1 MSMSKWMLSVL
12 ALLTAPALAEQ
23 AEVYLVASVQL
34 GGSNLAQSI
43 FLHEPQITTL
53 EECQEA
59 VRVGQRDRD
68 WQRYHHIF
76 MRDRFQG
83 FTGHLDYR
91 LRAQHPAFQRLARP
105 RPLQPSLPD
114 QHRRAGQSAGG
125 ADIEPGAVCH
135 SAQGP
140 DAGAAGDQSL
150 CGGQSERV
158 VGAYSGG
165 VSSSGLR
172 LSMPGRW
179 MPLSA
184 TCEPSSCGWV
194 TQVRMS

>member
-1 MSMSKWMLSVL
+1 MLSLL
-12 ALLTAPALAEQ
+12 ALLFSPVVAAQP
-23 AEVYLVASVQL
+23 EVYLVASVQL

-91 LRAQHPAFQRLARP
+91 CVF
-105 RPLQPSLPD
+105 
-114 QHRRAGQSAGG
+114 
-125 ADIEPGAVCH
+125 
-135 SAQGP
+135 SAQRFSGWNDRARYNQP
-140 DAGAAGDQSL
+140 YLISIDEQANLQVERVSSQAQCATRLKALPAARQAISRCAAGNQL
-150 CGGQSERV
+150 
-158 VGAYSGG
+158 
-165 VSSSGLR
+165 L
-172 LSMPGRW
+172 L
-179 MPLSA
+179 
-184 TCEPSSCGWV
+184 
-194 TQVRMS
+194 

>member
-1 MSMSKWMLSVL
+1 MNKGMLG
-12 ALLTAPALAEQ
+12 LLMLLGSPLVAAQP
-23 AEVYLVASVQL
+23 EVYLVASVQL

-91 LRAQHPAFQRLARP
+91 CVFSTQRFSGWNDRARYNHPYLISIDAQSNLQVERVASQAQCATRLKGLPPARQAIS
-105 RPLQPSLPD
+105 R
-114 QHRRAGQSAGG
+114 
-125 ADIEPGAVCH
+125 C
-135 SAQGP
+135 
-140 DAGAAGDQSL
+140 AAGNQNL
-150 CGGQSERV
+150 
-158 VGAYSGG
+158 
-165 VSSSGLR
+165 L
-172 LSMPGRW
+172 
-179 MPLSA
+179 
-184 TCEPSSCGWV
+184 
-194 TQVRMS
+194 

>member
-1 MSMSKWMLSVL
+1 MNKGMLG
-12 ALLTAPALAEQ
+12 LLMLLGSPLVAAQP
-23 AEVYLVASVQL
+23 EVYLVASVQL

-91 LRAQHPAFQRLARP
+91 CVFTTQRFSSWNDRARYNHPYLISIDAQSNLQVERVASQAQCATRLKGLPPARQAIS
-105 RPLQPSLPD
+105 R
-114 QHRRAGQSAGG
+114 
-125 ADIEPGAVCH
+125 C
-135 SAQGP
+135 
-140 DAGAAGDQSL
+140 AAGNQNL
-150 CGGQSERV
+150 
-158 VGAYSGG
+158 
-165 VSSSGLR
+165 L
-172 LSMPGRW
+172 
-179 MPLSA
+179 
-184 TCEPSSCGWV
+184 
-194 TQVRMS
+194 

>member
-1 MSMSKWMLSVL
+1 MNKEMLG
-12 ALLTAPALAEQ
+12 LLMLLGSPLVAAQP
-23 AEVYLVASVQL
+23 EVYLVASVQL

-91 LRAQHPAFQRLARP
+91 CVFTTQRFSSWNDRARYNHPYLISIDAQSNLQVERVASQAQCATRLKGLPPARQAIS
-105 RPLQPSLPD
+105 R
-114 QHRRAGQSAGG
+114 
-125 ADIEPGAVCH
+125 C
-135 SAQGP
+135 
-140 DAGAAGDQSL
+140 AAGNQNL
-150 CGGQSERV
+150 
-158 VGAYSGG
+158 
-165 VSSSGLR
+165 L
-172 LSMPGRW
+172 
-179 MPLSA
+179 
-184 TCEPSSCGWV
+184 
-194 TQVRMS
+194 

>member
-1 MSMSKWMLSVL
+1 MNKRILSLLVL
-12 ALLTAPALAEQ
+12 LAAPAFAEQ
-23 AEVYLVASVQL
+23 SEVYLVASVQL

-91 LRAQHPAFQRLARP
+91 CVFSTQRFSGGTDRARYNHPYLISIDEQANLQVERISSQAQCAARLKGLPQARQAIS
-105 RPLQPSLPD
+105 RC
-114 QHRRAGQSAGG
+114 
-125 ADIEPGAVCH
+125 AV
-135 SAQGP
+135 GN
-140 DAGAAGDQSL
+140 QSL
-150 CGGQSERV
+150 
-158 VGAYSGG
+158 
-165 VSSSGLR
+165 L
-172 LSMPGRW
+172 
-179 MPLSA
+179 
-184 TCEPSSCGWV
+184 
-194 TQVRMS
+194 

>member
-1 MSMSKWMLSVL
+1 MNKGMLGLLMLLGSPL
-12 ALLTAPALAEQ
+12 AAAQP
-23 AEVYLVASVQL
+23 EVYLVASVQL

-91 LRAQHPAFQRLARP
+91 CVF
-105 RPLQPSLPD
+105 
-114 QHRRAGQSAGG
+114 
-125 ADIEPGAVCH
+125 
-135 SAQGP
+135 SAQRFSAWNDRARYSHP
-140 DAGAAGDQSL
+140 YLISIDAQANLQV
-150 CGGQSERV
+150 ERISSQAQCATRLKGLPPARQAISRCA
-158 VGAYSGG
+158 VGNQE
-165 VSSSGLR
+165 LF
-172 LSMPGRW
+172 
-179 MPLSA
+179 
-184 TCEPSSCGWV
+184 
-194 TQVRMS
+194 

>member
-1 MSMSKWMLSVL
+1 MSMNKWMLSVL
-12 ALLTAPALAEQ
+12 AVLTAPALAEQ

-91 LRAQHPAFQRLARP
+91 CVLSTQRFSAWHDRARYNHPYLISIDEQANLQVERISSQAQCATRLKGLTPARLAISRC
-105 RPLQPSLPD
+105 
-114 QHRRAGQSAGG
+114 AVGNQS
-125 ADIEPGAVCH
+125 V
-135 SAQGP
+135 
-140 DAGAAGDQSL
+140 L
-150 CGGQSERV
+150 
-158 VGAYSGG
+158 
-165 VSSSGLR
+165 
-172 LSMPGRW
+172 
-179 MPLSA
+179 
-184 TCEPSSCGWV
+184 
-194 TQVRMS
+194 

>member
-1 MSMSKWMLSVL
+1 MNKGMLG
-12 ALLTAPALAEQ
+12 LLMLLGSPLVAAQP
-23 AEVYLVASVQL
+23 EVYLVASVQL

-91 LRAQHPAFQRLARP
+91 CVF
-105 RPLQPSLPD
+105 
-114 QHRRAGQSAGG
+114 
-125 ADIEPGAVCH
+125 
-135 SAQGP
+135 SAQRFSGWNDRARYNHP
-140 DAGAAGDQSL
+140 YLISIDAQSNLQVERISSQAQCATRLKGLPPARQAISRCAVGNQSL
-150 CGGQSERV
+150 
-158 VGAYSGG
+158 
-165 VSSSGLR
+165 L
-172 LSMPGRW
+172 
-179 MPLSA
+179 
-184 TCEPSSCGWV
+184 
-194 TQVRMS
+194 

>member
-1 MSMSKWMLSVL
+1 
-12 ALLTAPALAEQ
+12 
-23 AEVYLVASVQL
+23 VYLVASVQL

-91 LRAQHPAFQRLARP
+91 CVFTTQRFSSWNDRARYNHPYLISIDAQSNLQVERVASQAQCATRLKGLPPARQAIS
-105 RPLQPSLPD
+105 R
-114 QHRRAGQSAGG
+114 
-125 ADIEPGAVCH
+125 C
-135 SAQGP
+135 
-140 DAGAAGDQSL
+140 AAGNQNL
-150 CGGQSERV
+150 
-158 VGAYSGG
+158 
-165 VSSSGLR
+165 L
-172 LSMPGRW
+172 
-179 MPLSA
+179 
-184 TCEPSSCGWV
+184 
-194 TQVRMS
+194 

>member
-1 MSMSKWMLSVL
+1 MNKGMLG
-12 ALLTAPALAEQ
+12 LLMLLGSPLVAAQP
-23 AEVYLVASVQL
+23 EVYLVASVQL

-91 LRAQHPAFQRLARP
+91 CVFTTQRFSSWNDRARYNHPYLISIDAQSN
-105 RPLQPSLPD
+105 LQ
-114 QHRRAGQSAGG
+114 
-125 ADIEPGAVCH
+125 V
-135 SAQGP
+135 
-140 DAGAAGDQSL
+140 
-150 CGGQSERV
+150 ERV
-158 VGAYSGG
+158 ASQAQCATRLKGLPPARQAISRCAVGNQN
-165 VSSSGLR
+165 L
-172 LSMPGRW
+172 L
-179 MPLSA
+179 
-184 TCEPSSCGWV
+184 
-194 TQVRMS
+194 